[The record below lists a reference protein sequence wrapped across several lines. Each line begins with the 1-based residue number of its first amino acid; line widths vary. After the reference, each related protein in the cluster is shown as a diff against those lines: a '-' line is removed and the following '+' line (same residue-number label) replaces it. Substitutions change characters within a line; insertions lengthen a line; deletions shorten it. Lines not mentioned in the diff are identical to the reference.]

1 MVFIPHMQEPD
12 DPYADAHWFVVRQG
26 KVLVYEGPEGLTI
39 PRRPGEPPVPE
50 FARHV
55 IGTLRG
61 VISYAV
67 DAGDDDTLGEPEGYR
82 WVPLR
87 GLFGQVD
94 DVTWTAAGR
103 AEQIV
108 AWDRTHRFCG
118 RCGSETQRHPNER
131 ARVCPNCR
139 LMQFPRLSP
148 ATITLVTRGER
159 EEEVLLAH
167 GRQFGA
173 RFYSCI
179 AGFVE
184 PGESL
189 EQCVAREVEEEVGI
203 TVRDVRY
210 FSSQPWPFPNSLMIG
225 FQARYASGELNLQES
240 EIVDAGW
247 FTADNLPP
255 HPQGGMSIAGWLI
268 EDWLRRQEARG
279 S

>member
-1 MVFIPHMQEPD
+1 MSFVPHMS
-12 DPYADAHWFVVRQG
+12 DPEDPLAEAHWFIVRRG
-26 KVLVYEGPEGLTI
+26 EILVCDDTDGQVRI
-39 PRRPGEPPVPE
+39 PLARGEPPIAGA
-50 FARHV
+50 ARHV
-55 IGTLRG
+55 IGSLRG
-61 VISYAV
+61 VVTFAV
-67 DAGDDDTLGEPEGYR
+67 DAGEDPAIDEPPGHR

-94 DVTWTAAGR
+94 ELTWTVAGR

-118 RCGSETQRHPNER
+118 RCGTPTERHPTER
-131 ARVCPNCR
+131 ARVCPSCR

-159 EEEVLLAH
+159 DEEVLLAH

-173 RFYSCI
+173 RFYSCL

-189 EQCVAREVEEEVGI
+189 EQCVEREIHEEVGI
-203 TVRDVRY
+203 RVRDIRY
-210 FSSQPWPFPNSLMIG
+210 FGSQPWPFPNSLMIG
-225 FQARYASGELNLQES
+225 FQARYDSGELDLQES

-247 FTADNLPP
+247 FRADDLPP
-255 HPQGGMSIAGWLI
+255 HPRGGMSIAGWLI
-268 EDWLRRQEARG
+268 EDWLRRQEAG
-279 S
+279 